1 MDIPHTEGRR
11 HAMESFFH
19 SDVSKRRRGKAVC
32 HDLFVFCF
40 FISGYE
46 HSIANICTFAIALSI
61 DHPDTVTL
69 MGAVRNLMPVTLG
82 NLTAGT
88 AMMRLL
94 YHSLNADK

>member
-1 MDIPHTEGRR
+1 MLWKAFFIPMSLKGEGAKLF
-11 HAMESFFH
+11 AMM
-19 SDVSKRRRGKAVC
+19 
-32 HDLFVFCF
+32 LFVFCF

-46 HSIANICTFAIALSI
+46 HSIANICTFATALSI

>member
-1 MDIPHTEGRR
+1 MLWKAFFIPMSLKGEGAKLF
-11 HAMESFFH
+11 AMM
-19 SDVSKRRRGKAVC
+19 
-32 HDLFVFCF
+32 LFVFCF

-61 DHPDTVTL
+61 DLPDTVTL

-82 NLTAGT
+82 NLTAG
-88 AMMRLL
+88 AAIMRLL

>member
-1 MDIPHTEGRR
+1 MLWKAFFIPVSLKGEG
-11 HAMESFFH
+11 AKMF
-19 SDVSKRRRGKAVC
+19 ALM
-32 HDLFVFCF
+32 LFVFYF
-40 FISGYE
+40 FIFGYQ

-69 MGAVRNLMPVTLG
+69 MGTVRNLIPVTLG
-82 NLTAGT
+82 NLTAGA

>member
-1 MDIPHTEGRR
+1 MLWKAFFIPVSLKGEG
-11 HAMESFFH
+11 AKMF
-19 SDVSKRRRGKAVC
+19 ALM
-32 HDLFVFCF
+32 LFVFYF
-40 FISGYE
+40 FIFGYQ

-69 MGAVRNLMPVTLG
+69 MGAVRNLIPVTLG
-82 NLTAGT
+82 NLTAGA

>member
-1 MDIPHTEGRR
+1 
-11 HAMESFFH
+11 MESFFH
-19 SDVSKRRRGKAVC
+19 SDVSKRRRAKLFAMM
-32 HDLFVFCF
+32 LFVFCF

>member
-1 MDIPHTEGRR
+1 
-11 HAMESFFH
+11 
-19 SDVSKRRRGKAVC
+19 
-32 HDLFVFCF
+32 
-40 FISGYE
+40 
-46 HSIANICTFAIALSI
+46 
-61 DHPDTVTL
+61 

>member
-1 MDIPHTEGRR
+1 MLWKAFFIPMFLKGEGAKLF
-11 HAMESFFH
+11 AMM
-19 SDVSKRRRGKAVC
+19 
-32 HDLFVFCF
+32 LFVFCF

-82 NLTAGT
+82 NLTAG
-88 AMMRLL
+88 AAIMRLL

>member
-1 MDIPHTEGRR
+1 MLWKAFFIPMFLKGEGAKLF
-11 HAMESFFH
+11 AMM
-19 SDVSKRRRGKAVC
+19 
-32 HDLFVFCF
+32 LFVFCF

-69 MGAVRNLMPVTLG
+69 MGAVRNLIPVTLG
-82 NLTAGT
+82 NLTAGA

>member
-1 MDIPHTEGRR
+1 MLWKAFFIPMSLKGEGAKLF
-11 HAMESFFH
+11 AMM
-19 SDVSKRRRGKAVC
+19 
-32 HDLFVFCF
+32 LFVFCF

-69 MGAVRNLMPVTLG
+69 MGAFRNLMPVTLG
-82 NLTAGT
+82 NLTAG
-88 AMMRLL
+88 AAIMRLL